1 MENSVGNRLKRAFNA
16 FMNRDPT
23 RRYFDYGPGY
33 SVRPDRPRS
42 IWGNERSIITSIYT
56 RIATDV
62 SAVDIVHCRVDT
74 EGRYKEDVSSGLN
87 NCLSLEANIDQT
99 GQAFI
104 QDVVKSMLDEGVV
117 AIVPVDTDVDPSNT
131 EGFSIETMR
140 TGKIIEWYPRHV
152 KVRVYND
159 RTGLKEDIVL
169 PKSKV
174 GIVEN
179 PFYEV
184 MNAPSST
191 LQRLI
196 RKLSLLDVTDERT
209 ASGKLDLIIQLP
221 YTVKTPTK
229 KALAED
235 RLKSIE
241 NQLAGSTYGIAYID
255 STEHVTQLNRS
266 LENNLL
272 KQIEYLTNM
281 LFSQLG
287 ITQSILDGTANEST
301 MLNYYRRTVNVI
313 VSAIVNEIKRKFL
326 SKTARTQGQTIM
338 AFRGPFELVTVSDIA
353 NVADIFSRNEIMTS
367 NEIRQ
372 EMGMKPSSDPKA
384 DRLENSNINQTSR
397 DGHGG
402 VSNTKTEEGGNG
414 QNGEF

>member
-1 MENSVGNRLKRAFNA
+1 MENSVGSRLKRAFNA

-74 EGRYKEDVSSGLN
+74 EGRYKEDVASGLN

-99 GQAFI
+99 GQAFM
-104 QDVVKSMLDEGVV
+104 QDVAKSMLDEGVV
-117 AIVPVDTDVDPSNT
+117 AIVPIDTDVDPSNT

-159 RTGLKEDIVL
+159 RTGLKEDIIL

-235 RLKSIE
+235 RLRSIE
-241 NQLAGSTYGIAYID
+241 TQLAGSAYGIAYID

-272 KQIEYLTNM
+272 KQVEYLTNM

-338 AFRGPFELVTVSDIA
+338 AFRGPFELATVSDIA

-372 EMGMKPSSDPKA
+372 GMGMKPSSDPKA
-384 DRLENSNINQTSR
+384 DRLENSNINQTSLE
-397 DGHGG
+397 GNGG
-402 VSNTKTEEGGNG
+402 VCNKKTEEGGNG
-414 QNGEF
+414 QNGKF

>member
-1 MENSVGNRLKRAFNA
+1 MENSVGSRLKRAFNA

-74 EGRYKEDVSSGLN
+74 EGRYKEDVASGLN

-99 GQAFI
+99 GQAFM
-104 QDVVKSMLDEGVV
+104 QDVAKSMLDEGVV
-117 AIVPVDTDVDPSNT
+117 AIVPIDTDVDPSNT

-159 RTGLKEDIVL
+159 RTGLKEDIIL

-235 RLKSIE
+235 RLRSIE
-241 NQLAGSTYGIAYID
+241 TQLAGSAYGIAYID

-272 KQIEYLTNM
+272 KQVEYLTNM

-338 AFRGPFELVTVSDIA
+338 AFRGPFELATVSDIA

-372 EMGMKPSSDPKA
+372 GMGMKPSSDPKA
-384 DRLENSNINQTSR
+384 DRLENSNINQTSLE
-397 DGHGG
+397 GNGG
-402 VSNTKTEEGGNG
+402 VGNKKTEEGGNG
-414 QNGEF
+414 QNGKF